1 METNSSC
8 CFGNEKVN
16 TAYMD
21 KGAFFSRLQGNGD
34 VDVFT
39 GGLCLENEKCL
50 LLKRLTDRRGGSV
63 GMWCGISSDKYY
75 CQLMLL

>member
-1 METNSSC
+1 
-8 CFGNEKVN
+8 
-16 TAYMD
+16 MD
-21 KGAFFSRLQGNGD
+21 KRAFFTGLQGNGD

-50 LLKRLTDRRGGSV
+50 LLKRLADRRGGSE
-63 GMWCGISSDKYY
+63 GMQCSISSDKY

>member
-21 KGAFFSRLQGNGD
+21 KGAFFSGCREMGMLM
-34 VDVFT
+34 
-39 GGLCLENEKCL
+39 CSLEACVWKMKSVYS
-50 LLKRLTDRRGGSV
+50 LKG
-63 GMWCGISSDKYY
+63 
-75 CQLMLL
+75 

>member
-1 METNSSC
+1 METNLSC

-16 TAYMD
+16 TASMD
-21 KGAFFSRLQGNGD
+21 KGAFFSGLQENRD
-34 VDVFT
+34 VDLFT

-50 LLKRLTDRRGGSV
+50 LLKRLADRRVGSV
-63 GMWCGISSDKYY
+63 EMWCGISSDKYY